1 MVYAEPKIV
10 RTTPAKS
17 EVIRCH
23 GAVARSASCDIARL
37 CKENKLSASHF
48 TAIGAFSDCTLGFFE
63 RDRKDYK
70 RIPIKGQVEVVSL
83 TGNIV
88 VTENGEHKLHAHIV
102 VGKDDGTA
110 HAGHLLEGYVW
121 PTLEVVLIESPENLR
136 RRLDQETGLP
146 LISID

>member
-1 MVYAEPKIV
+1 MKSKLINGGAEKTFALIFD
-10 RTTPAKS
+10 KGD
-17 EVIRCH
+17 EVNVTLLDF
-23 GAVARSASCDIARL
+23 A
-37 CKENKLSASHF
+37 KENKLNASHF

-63 RDRKDYK
+63 RERKDYK
-70 RIPIKGQVEVVSL
+70 RISIREQVEVVSL

-88 VTENGEHKLHAHIV
+88 VTENGEHKLHAHVV

-110 HAGHLLEGYVW
+110 HAGHLLEGHVW

-136 RRLDQETGLP
+136 RKLDQETGLP